1 MVLKWVLFRMVLKW
15 AFIQNAATDIFLFEI
30 NVYNIHIA
38 SSSAEKD
45 FLLNILIFIQEYNVL
60 MV

>member
-1 MVLKWVLFRMVLKW
+1 MVLKW
-15 AFIQNAATDIFLFEI
+15 AFFQNAATDIFLFEI

-45 FLLNILIFIQEYNVL
+45 FFLNILIFTQEYNVL